1 VAYLAGYCYWLH
13 LNFYWGRIS
22 MKLFE
27 IVFGDGSTLI
37 QFSETRRNLRLKF
50 AGYIIREINRV
61 EIH

>member
-1 VAYLAGYCYWLH
+1 MGKK
-13 LNFYWGRIS
+13 

-27 IVFGDGSTLI
+27 IVFGDGSTII